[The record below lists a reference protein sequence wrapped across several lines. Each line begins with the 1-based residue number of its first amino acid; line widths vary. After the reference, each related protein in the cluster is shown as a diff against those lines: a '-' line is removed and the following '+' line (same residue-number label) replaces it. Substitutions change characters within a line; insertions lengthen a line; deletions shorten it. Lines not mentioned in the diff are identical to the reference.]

1 MLNSSTKNLNTI
13 YETDVE
19 KVNKVFKK
27 EWEKAVA
34 NLISSTPPGQI
45 RFTLINFTKLCRKV
59 ESKVKVNNVEKIL
72 ESCLANNA
80 SAEKLALTYSFN
92 NFPPY
97 ESEAKLMDMSLSDGL
112 LPKYRLCIAF
122 YANKPNSNPNCAE
135 DLISHWFDN
144 FVFPD
149 FKKRK
154 NAPTPPGMPLFASSF
169 FKTYS
174 YAPILFALTHF
185 GYHFTKEEYEAMFW
199 KMCAKSRCRLY
210 TLHAE
215 PSNTLTLI

>member
-1 MLNSSTKNLNTI
+1 MLNSSVQKSNTNCQ
-13 YETDVE
+13 TDVE
-19 KVNKVFKK
+19 KVNSVFKK
-27 EWEKAVA
+27 EWDKAIA
-34 NLISSTPPGQI
+34 SLINSTSPGQI
-45 RFTLINFTKLCRKV
+45 RFTLINVSKLCRKV
-59 ESKVKVNNVEKIL
+59 ASKVKVANIE
-72 ESCLANNA
+72 ESLQTCLANNA
-80 SAEKLALTYSFN
+80 SAEKLALTYSYN
-92 NFPPY
+92 NFPPF
-97 ESEAKLMDMSLSDGL
+97 ESEAKLMDMSLYDGL
-112 LPKYRLCIAF
+112 SPRYQLCLVF
-122 YANKPNSNPNCAE
+122 YANKPKSNPNCAE

-199 KMCAKSRCRLY
+199 KMCAKSRCKLY
-210 TLHAE
+210 TLHVE
-215 PSNTLTLI
+215 PSNTITLI